1 MLDNIKRDQ
10 GQLLSEADL
19 QSRLF
24 VSLSRVIESRP
35 DHDRIAF
42 HAELRYF
49 PSPANK
55 KKGIYPDLCILDK
68 ADIKLCDSRE
78 HTKGYALCG
87 SCIQIEIK
95 LRRNNLGN
103 ASPSRWCK
111 DLEKLAGFRNSWSSI
126 DRRREAHSSLC
137 LSFIAI
143 CLFTRQRLK
152 CSRRNPNAIA
162 FGPSPVMGSK
172 YGKSSL
178 IFSRDIGPICSVQRA
193 YEMPSRTVDCSID

>member
-1 MLDNIKRDQ
+1 MVITQDLFEDIFNSAKTMLDNIKRDQ

-126 DRRREAHSSLC
+126 DRQEGSTFLPLFVVYSHLSLHEAEIEMLKTQSERHRIWSLAC
-137 LSFIAI
+137 DGQQIWEI
-143 CLFTRQRLK
+143 KPHLF
-152 CSRRNPNAIA
+152 P
-162 FGPSPVMGSK
+162 
-172 YGKSSL
+172 
-178 IFSRDIGPICSVQRA
+178 
-193 YEMPSRTVDCSID
+193 